1 MRKLVFGS
9 PLQGREIQ
17 WLVGAVKKVERATF
31 EDIESVFDAV
41 TISGAYTET
50 RTLTPSTATASD
62 IANLLATLIT
72 DIKKRGASRTQ

>member
-1 MRKLVFGS
+1 MRKMAFGR
-9 PLQGREIQ
+9 PINGQEIP
-17 WLVGAVKKVERATF
+17 WLVNAVRKIELASY
-31 EDIESVFDAV
+31 EDIEAVFDAV